1 MQTTDRELP
10 GLQPCH
16 ANGLV
21 PENLLYTTPN
31 SWFVMKMLVST
42 TLDHPRP
49 AVLPA
54 DRFASSSAEGS
65 VTL

>member
-1 MQTTDRELP
+1 MRP
-10 GLQPCH
+10 AGLQSS
-16 ANGLV
+16 
-21 PENLLYTTPN
+21 N